1 MVVIDTE
8 TKMIR
13 LESLYASSH
22 IDKII
27 EIYVDKHACRMFS
40 LSILCVHGH
49 KGWSGIY
56 WTNISGM
63 C

>member
-8 TKMIR
+8 TKMIM

-27 EIYVDKHACRMFS
+27 EVYVTGTSKRDHFVYLLKSRYRR
-40 LSILCVHGH
+40 LS
-49 KGWSGIY
+49 SD
-56 WTNISGM
+56 
-63 C
+63 

>member
-27 EIYVDKHACRMFS
+27 EGYLNKRGCKMFS
-40 LSILCVHGH
+40 SSILCVHGR
-49 KGWSGIY
+49 S
-56 WTNISGM
+56 NR
-63 C
+63 